1 MISESAQPIYIYPD
15 QLVTETWPNWVE
27 SILSKCPADEFKNS
41 RGFQQLIGNEDST
54 ARTRASE
61 SYRIG
66 LLLHRLISERS
77 SGTNT
82 MPKGW
87 EYVCNNKPVLSKT
100 GYLAYSIGKALSKN
114 PTDQQLLYA
123 LNILYLIFSMSI
135 GTESSGVSISTLLV
149 YRRVLH
155 CFRNQIGASDF
166 DESYEEYSRWLAG
179 AVFNTLDSST
189 NRQLLINEYINSDSI
204 TTLVLE
210 NEADKSI
217 HSVTAEIL
225 KEKISTGLGEIPE
238 INKIT
243 RHKAALFW
251 AAPNRGI
258 YSKASQVGLN
268 LIDKLIDLDRESLA
282 SNKLSILDSVLRV
295 NGSNEHQLLESIN
308 ALLIKN
314 ISTSLEWGNL
324 MENLSKGVYAA
335 LAYIEDTVEQVS
347 KPIQF
352 HLHGAPE
359 IPKDTEE
366 LFAEVRKEGMPI
378 KPVLGV
384 SVLIQSVEYK
394 LIEIE
399 EQELFFK
406 IKLVRV

>member
-1 MISESAQPIYIYPD
+1 
-15 QLVTETWPNWVE
+15 
-27 SILSKCPADEFKNS
+27 
-41 RGFQQLIGNEDST
+41 
-54 ARTRASE
+54 
-61 SYRIG
+61 
-66 LLLHRLISERS
+66 
-77 SGTNT
+77 
-82 MPKGW
+82 
-87 EYVCNNKPVLSKT
+87 
-100 GYLAYSIGKALSKN
+100 
-114 PTDQQLLYA
+114 
-123 LNILYLIFSMSI
+123 
-135 GTESSGVSISTLLV
+135 
-149 YRRVLH
+149 
-155 CFRNQIGASDF
+155 
-166 DESYEEYSRWLAG
+166 
-179 AVFNTLDSST
+179 
-189 NRQLLINEYINSDSI
+189 
-204 TTLVLE
+204 
-210 NEADKSI
+210 
-217 HSVTAEIL
+217 
-225 KEKISTGLGEIPE
+225 
-238 INKIT
+238 
-243 RHKAALFW
+243 
-251 AAPNRGI
+251 
-258 YSKASQVGLN
+258 
-268 LIDKLIDLDRESLA
+268 
-282 SNKLSILDSVLRV
+282 LSILDSVLRV